1 MTLTG
6 LPQQLLHSQ
15 LSRWYVRAIS
25 QEVLL
30 EMVSNAEFHEVA
42 WEPSGSCK
50 NRWADLGLPFL
61 LLECAEVAIRTLPS
75 RNVTG

>member
-1 MTLTG
+1 
-6 LPQQLLHSQ
+6 
-15 LSRWYVRAIS
+15 
-25 QEVLL
+25 
-30 EMVSNAEFHEVA
+30 MVSNAEFHEVA